1 MNRLLFSFAREIVNL
16 SNKQEVLDIQA
27 TVSRLE
33 YFAYQYPSNEGIKE
47 VHSYAFRFLAKL
59 MIRNNLY
66 LFRRMFLEKLS
77 DSIQH
82 VSCCKI
88 SFEQMHHLHR

>member
-1 MNRLLFSFAREIVNL
+1 MEG
-16 SNKQEVLDIQA
+16 QETIKK
-27 TVSRLE
+27 LE
-33 YFAYQYPSNEGIKE
+33 HLVRQYPSNEGIKE
-47 VHSYAFRFLAKL
+47 VYSYAFRFLAKL

-88 SFEQMHHLHR
+88 SFA